1 MADTDSEDIVD
12 SSDAI
17 TTFQIVG
24 TLRRPKFKTEED
36 RIRYMDMVLMKTNL
50 IIPILEEMFGN
61 DYMEGIVMAQHKNRD
76 PVRQPLPV
84 RRDWTPS
91 IVKGSS

>member
-1 MADTDSEDIVD
+1 MADTDTEALVD

-50 IIPILEEMFGN
+50 VMPILEEMFGG
-61 DYMEGIVMAQHKNRD
+61 E
-76 PVRQPLPV
+76 
-84 RRDWTPS
+84 
-91 IVKGSS
+91 